1 MLLTNFTFAKNVKTP
16 AYVQLVNFIKDQV
29 HRRELTAGT
38 RLPSIRKLAEALAI
52 SRTTVETAYSI
63 LTADGY
69 LLSRPQRG
77 YFAAD
82 LTPENQTA
90 EDGRLLPEGAAS
102 AGSGSS
108 VGAGPGNL
116 GPDRLA
122 RTGALLDQSSSDR
135 NAVKYE
141 SYQAGSQSQPLPAC
155 RYNFANNYVD
165 ADTFPAELWRR
176 HLSRVLTNPQVLRT
190 YGAYQGEPDLRRTLA
205 EYSRQSRGVVC
216 TPEQI
221 VVGAG
226 VQSLLVILAAL
237 LKDEISKQPGLD
249 SAVDRPAPLR
259 PGNPGNNKGLE
270 PSSPAA
276 AVSLPSLALAL
287 EEPGFPQAEEIF
299 YRQGWQVRHF
309 TIEDLEADDCSARQ
323 LPRVLYVSPSNPYK
337 GRSLT
342 PAQRLALLHW
352 CHETSGYVLEDDY
365 NGEFRYFSR
374 PVSSLQGL
382 SDGENIIYL
391 GSFSRL
397 LLPSLRISYLV
408 LPVRLLPA
416 YARIGCL
423 YNQTSSTIEQLA
435 LASFIDAGLLRRHV
449 KRLRKIYS
457 GKNTLLRRYLQ
468 QYLGD
473 KVEVLAYES
482 GLHLHLKVHS
492 ALSSR
497 QLAEKALAA
506 GVKVI
511 PVRGTREVLLS
522 FAGIDEDDI
531 EPAVKIL
538 AEAWFK

>member
-1 MLLTNFTFAKNVKTP
+1 M
-16 AYVQLVNFIKDQV
+16 
-29 HRRELTAGT
+29 
-38 RLPSIRKLAEALAI
+38 
-52 SRTTVETAYSI
+52 
-63 LTADGY
+63 
-69 LLSRPQRG
+69 
-77 YFAAD
+77 
-82 LTPENQTA
+82 
-90 EDGRLLPEGAAS
+90 
-102 AGSGSS
+102 
-108 VGAGPGNL
+108 
-116 GPDRLA
+116 
-122 RTGALLDQSSSDR
+122 
-135 NAVKYE
+135 
-141 SYQAGSQSQPLPAC
+141 
-155 RYNFANNYVD
+155 
-165 ADTFPAELWRR
+165 
-176 HLSRVLTNPQVLRT
+176 
-190 YGAYQGEPDLRRTLA
+190 
-205 EYSRQSRGVVC
+205 
-216 TPEQI
+216 PEQI
-221 VVGAG
+221 
-226 VQSLLVILAAL
+226 ILT
-237 LKDEISKQPGLD
+237 
-249 SAVDRPAPLR
+249 APLR
-259 PGNPGNNKGLE
+259 PGNPGNNKELE
-270 PSSPAA
+270 PISPAA
-276 AVSLPSLALAL
+276 PVSLPSLALAL

-309 TIEDLEADDCSARQ
+309 TIEELEADGCSARQ

-538 AEAWFK
+538 AEAWFKHSPGKGLC

>member
-102 AGSGSS
+102 AGSGSP
-108 VGAGPGNL
+108 A
-116 GPDRLA
+116 
-122 RTGALLDQSSSDR
+122 
-135 NAVKYE
+135 K
-141 SYQAGSQSQPLPAC
+141 PLPAC

-276 AVSLPSLALAL
+276 PVSLPSLALAL

-309 TIEDLEADDCSARQ
+309 TIEELEADGCSARQ

-538 AEAWFK
+538 AEAWFKHSPGKGLC